1 VWRQGTV
8 TLADVTPS
16 PRRTGRVP
24 VSATRLAG
32 TLALT
37 VALLVSCN
45 SSPPTATGYF
55 EELSGQMTDLSETV
69 AARQADFGDELSAQL
84 ADLHGSTD
92 FTDLA
97 AMAAYFDQAGELAIV
112 KTADLFSQT
121 GSELRGLVDGL
132 EEMEPPPEL
141 AVAHEDLITAG
152 SDLVAA
158 IPAATETVRSLD
170 SIDQLRQSLDGSDF
184 ATASQRFAIAC
195 TNLATAAT
203 SAGVAVEL
211 ECPDLLAVT
220 QVS

>member
-1 VWRQGTV
+1 M
-8 TLADVTPS
+8 
-16 PRRTGRVP
+16 
-24 VSATRLAG
+24 
-32 TLALT
+32 
-37 VALLVSCN
+37 VALVAGLVSSCS
-45 SSPPTATGYF
+45 SSPPTASGYF
-55 EELSGQMTDLSETV
+55 EDLSGELEGLSESMTARQTDFGEELSG
-69 AARQADFGDELSAQL
+69 QL

-92 FTDLA
+92 FSDLA

-121 GSELRGLVDGL
+121 GSELRGLVDSLG
-132 EEMEPPPEL
+132 EMEPPPEL
-141 AVAHEDLITAG
+141 DVAHEDLITAG

-158 IPAATETVRSLD
+158 IPAATETVRSLE
-170 SIDQLRQSLDGSDF
+170 SIDLLGESLEGSDF

-203 SAGVAVEL
+203 SAGVAVGL